1 MESLIVGVFLLKS
14 KESRVASRVAP
25 SEDVS
30 CRVFLCLLSHTHPFA
45 TLGFRHVYVCV
56 HLCVCLCLCA
66 FALRMREKRCS
77 ISAVTDIMETEK
89 LIPKLYHENA
99 LGEWLLLCS
108 LM

>member
-56 HLCVCLCLCA
+56 HLCVCVCVYVHLHLGCGRNVVQYLQSQILWK
-66 FALRMREKRCS
+66 LR
-77 ISAVTDIMETEK
+77 
-89 LIPKLYHENA
+89 N
-99 LGEWLLLCS
+99 
-108 LM
+108 